1 MSLTLHFIS
10 LNPDFI
16 KIGLLL
22 LGVSAILMGLV
33 SGLKKLFTK
42 NKKKFFLY
50 IIVTVILFAATAF
63 LSNEKVLND
72 IPLNNYIAFQ
82 ILFLLLGSLHV
93 FTLRKFFPDLSENFS
108 DFWTEFLYTIVTV
121 FVGLIGFLF
130 IVDMYKP
137 EYQYMFTSSA
147 LWFIIPFMVVK
158 LYEFSIAVPVAI
170 YKKWFYPIDKRMQDP
185 KNEELVNP
193 LVISFEF
200 NKKKRTKE
208 FSNFRLK
215 APEKMEFGKL
225 FYFFIND
232 YNERHPGGEIQ
243 FLDEKNNPYGWIFY
257 TKPKWFGSQ
266 KHIDFTRTVES
277 NNIVEDDVIICKRA

>member
-1 MSLTLHFIS
+1 MNLTLHFIS

-22 LGVSAILMGLV
+22 LGVSAILMGFV

-42 NKKKFFLY
+42 NKKKFLLY
-50 IIVTVILFAATAF
+50 ILVTVILFAATAF

-72 IPLNNYIAFQ
+72 IPLNNYIAIQ
-82 ILFLLLGSLHV
+82 ILFLCLGSLHV
-93 FTLRKFFPDLSENFS
+93 FTLRKFFPDLAEKFS
-108 DFWTEFLYTIVTV
+108 DFWTEFLYTIVTI
-121 FVGLIGFLF
+121 FIGLIGFLF
-130 IVDMYKP
+130 VVSMYKP
-137 EYQYMFTSSA
+137 AYQYIFTSSA
-147 LWFIIPFMVVK
+147 LWFLIPFMVVK
-158 LYEFSIAVPVAI
+158 LYEFSISIPVAI

-200 NKKKRTKE
+200 NKKKKTKE
-208 FSNFRLK
+208 ISNFRLK
-215 APEKMEFGKL
+215 GPEKMEFGKL

-257 TKPKWFGSQ
+257 TKPGWFGSQ
-266 KHIDFTRTVES
+266 KHIDFTRTVQGNEIEE
-277 NNIVEDDVIICKRA
+277 NDIIICKRA